1 MRGMSMMDDHI
12 SRQAAIDE
20 LRTCQTYL
28 FDTHDKDL
36 KISLEDAEYC
46 IERLPPAQPEII
58 RCKDCKHWRQQ
69 TNYQGAPLSF
79 GFCESDDM
87 WRSLYGE
94 TYEVAHIDT
103 DDDFYCGYAE
113 RKTNE

>member
-1 MRGMSMMDDHI
+1 MKDSID
-12 SRQAAIDE
+12 RQAAIDE

-58 RCKDCKHWRQQ
+58 RCKDCKFAI
-69 TNYQGAPLSF
+69 NA
-79 GFCESDDM
+79 
-87 WRSLYGE
+87 
-94 TYEVAHIDT
+94 DT
-103 DDDFYCGYAE
+103 DMMCGNPKSWVVATENDFGCILAE
-113 RKTNE
+113 RREQ